1 MGTRLAKDGKN
12 KNGVYFRSQSEP
24 IVWKIG
30 VYIRLSVADGND
42 VSLSVKNQDA
52 IIKHFLEEEF
62 REPYKLYKTYIDD
75 GISGTT
81 NDERT
86 SFQEMIKD
94 IEGGNVN
101 CVVSKMLSRVFRNYS
116 DQGYFLEEY
125 FPRMGIRFITLE
137 APEVDTYRNP
147 NVVHG
152 YELPLN
158 GIVNDRIAESASMSV
173 RQTFQNMRREGKF
186 QGGFP
191 PYGYIRNPEDKYS
204 FIIDEE
210 AASIV
215 RQIFQWYVVNRMA
228 LEKIR
233 RTLNEKNIPN
243 PTGYKVS
250 KGYKYQNPGVQGSES
265 FAWSARTVKTILQNR
280 TYLGEMIQGKLTVI
294 SYKVHKQIKVPED
307 QWAAVPGRHEPII
320 EQEVFDKAQELL
332 ELNKS
337 MKSCQS
343 EPSLLSGFVYCADC
357 KRKMHKRKN
366 GKQVYYAC
374 STYYKRNKND
384 CTSHF
389 TKADIIEKAV
399 LKAIQLQ
406 ISLVDVDGI
415 MEGIAELDEGERRS
429 EQKSRKKAAKAEL
442 KKLDKQLETLYLDYN
457 KRLLTEKEY
466 LSFRKKFRTQK
477 AALEKNLAQMDAD
490 QKDETQKQEQR
501 QWKEVFRK
509 HQNIAALNRPLLE
522 ELVERIYVDEEKN
535 LTIYFKFGDL
545 FR

>member
-1 MGTRLAKDGKN
+1 
-12 KNGVYFRSQSEP
+12 
-24 IVWKIG
+24 
-30 VYIRLSVADGND
+30 
-42 VSLSVKNQDA
+42 
-52 IIKHFLEEEF
+52 
-62 REPYKLYKTYIDD
+62 
-75 GISGTT
+75 
-81 NDERT
+81 
-86 SFQEMIKD
+86 
-94 IEGGNVN
+94 
-101 CVVSKMLSRVFRNYS
+101 
-116 DQGYFLEEY
+116 
-125 FPRMGIRFITLE
+125 
-137 APEVDTYRNP
+137 
-147 NVVHG
+147 
-152 YELPLN
+152 
-158 GIVNDRIAESASMSV
+158 
-173 RQTFQNMRREGKF
+173 
-186 QGGFP
+186 
-191 PYGYIRNPEDKYS
+191 
-204 FIIDEE
+204 
-210 AASIV
+210 
-215 RQIFQWYVVNRMA
+215 
-228 LEKIR
+228 
-233 RTLNEKNIPN
+233 
-243 PTGYKVS
+243 
-250 KGYKYQNPGVQGSES
+250 
-265 FAWSARTVKTILQNR
+265 
-280 TYLGEMIQGKLTVI
+280 
-294 SYKVHKQIKVPED
+294 
-307 QWAAVPGRHEPII
+307 
-320 EQEVFDKAQELL
+320 
-332 ELNKS
+332 